1 MVLPVNLFKNSLI
14 LVWCFYINLH
24 AEISEPLQHYLFR
37 LFLIRSSTTRESL
50 LGASSF
56 YLILF
61 STVVWRKE
69 AWNSNSKHFV
79 HAESSCKTFQKIFS
93 DTPFPLAIKVN
104 FIRRSDSTK
113 SSIFKNHVQFLPQLV
128 DLILD
133 HLCRVPTSAKLLR
146 PKSYL
151 K

>member
-61 STVVWRKE
+61 STVCERDVYLK
-69 AWNSNSKHFV
+69 
-79 HAESSCKTFQKIFS
+79 
-93 DTPFPLAIKVN
+93 FPINNLA
-104 FIRRSDSTK
+104 TE
-113 SSIFKNHVQFLPQLV
+113 
-128 DLILD
+128 
-133 HLCRVPTSAKLLR
+133 KLLR
-146 PKSYL
+146 SGHNQNE
-151 K
+151 

>member
-61 STVVWRKE
+61 STVVPTKHDLYQHRHMPQSKDLHRHQHRKDHS
-69 AWNSNSKHFV
+69 AASRRLLSKGDAV
-79 HAESSCKTFQKIFS
+79 HHHHHS
-93 DTPFPLAIKVN
+93 DFH
-104 FIRRSDSTK
+104 R
-113 SSIFKNHVQFLPQLV
+113 H
-128 DLILD
+128 
-133 HLCRVPTSAKLLR
+133 
-146 PKSYL
+146 
-151 K
+151 